1 MSQELHILIF
11 GIILKVIGGLGI
23 FLLGMKNMSE
33 GMQSV
38 AGNRLRKMI
47 SAVTNN
53 RLTAC
58 GVGVLVTSIVQS
70 SSVTTVMV
78 VGFVSAGF
86 MTLAQAI
93 GVIMGANIGTTVTAW
108 ILVLEIGKFG
118 LPILGMSAFF
128 FLFVKNEKLRY
139 SAMAIMG
146 VGMIFFGLE
155 LMSAGLKPIRSMPE
169 FLTWFSKFSADDYW
183 GMWKCI
189 LAGCVLT
196 CVVQSSSATIGITM
210 GLAMNGIIGFHTAA
224 ALVLGENIGT
234 TVTAFLASLGGT
246 TDAKRAAYAH
256 IIFNILGVL
265 WISTIFQW
273 YLKFITGIMNV
284 DPGLMV
290 LENGVE
296 TFPHIRQGIAFVHS
310 GFNIANTL
318 IFLPMLPLFVKVVTR
333 IVPARV
339 REEPHLTFLDIR
351 MLDTPAIGI
360 QESRNEIIKMAEMT
374 HKMFIDLRDVLTS
387 PVIDEKKEL
396 EIFRTEQALDGI
408 QKEITEF
415 IGNILSGNIPADIV
429 LEARIQ
435 FRLADEYESVSDYI
449 ANILK
454 LCLKQ
459 EKNNIRFTE
468 EGCREILALHDKV
481 YDYMELVNE
490 GVKNNDPA
498 VVEIARLHG
507 DSITHEMK
515 ESRARHITRVESGS
529 AGPLAS
535 LIFTDMLNAYRRI
548 KDHGLNI
555 AEAIAGEK

>member
-1 MSQELHILIF
+1 MSSETHMLIVE
-11 GIILKVIGGLGI
+11 IILKVVGGLGI

-38 AGNRLRKMI
+38 AGSRLRKMI

-53 RLTAC
+53 RLTAS
-58 GVGVLVTSIVQS
+58 GVGILVTSIVQS

-139 SAMAIMG
+139 GAMAIMG

-265 WISTIFQW
+265 WISTIFQL
-273 YLKFITGIMNV
+273 YLKFITGIVNV

-296 TFPHIRQGIAFVHS
+296 TFPYVRRGIAFVHS

-318 IFLPMLPLFVKVVTR
+318 IFLPMLPVFVKVVTKL
-333 IVPARV
+333 IPARV
-339 REEPHLTFLDIR
+339 KEEQHLTFLDVR

-360 QESRNEIIKMAEMT
+360 QESRNEIIKMAEII
-374 HKMFIDLRDVLTS
+374 HKMFVDLREVLTA
-387 PVIDEKKEL
+387 VNIDEKKEA
-396 EIFRTEQALDGI
+396 EIFHAEQTLDVI
-408 QKEITEF
+408 QKEVAEF
-415 IGNILSGNIPADIV
+415 VGHILSGNISGDIV
-429 LEARIQ
+429 QEARIQ

-454 LCLKQ
+454 LCLKR
-459 EKNNIRFTE
+459 EKNNVLFSD
-468 EGCREILALHDKV
+468 EGAKEMLALHDKV
-481 YDYMELVNE
+481 YDYMELVNDE
-490 GVKNNDPA
+490 VKKNNP
-498 VVEIARLHG
+498 EILGIIRVHG

-515 ESRARHITRVESGS
+515 ESRGKHLARVEAGI
-529 AGPLAS
+529 AGPFAS